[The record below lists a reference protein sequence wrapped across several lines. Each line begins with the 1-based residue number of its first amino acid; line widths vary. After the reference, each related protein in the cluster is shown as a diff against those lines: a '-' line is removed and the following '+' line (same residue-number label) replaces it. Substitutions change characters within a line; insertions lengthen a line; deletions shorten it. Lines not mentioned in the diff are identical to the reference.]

1 MLPPPYSHITFPLLP
16 LWLPS
21 MYSPILPPPY
31 SHTASPLLPQCFFPI
46 PTLPPLF
53 KLCTKHHETL
63 VAGMQI
69 IAGSRENYLA
79 VNTIFLAVKH
89 YFFLQNV
96 FKCCQMIVI
105 YLFHLFTPSNL
116 GIVCQR
122 HARVGLRP
130 KYPPIIARFPPVK
143 NFSYIPGLTKDI
155 PTRMIKFKS
164 AQETNRTSNLFWFL
178 WHEVTGDMAL
188 SFLISYC
195 LAIYQGSKNYWKRM
209 MITLKVSVY

>member
-21 MYSPILPPPY
+21 MYSPTVPPPY
-31 SHTASPLLPQCFFPI
+31 SHSASFPFPHCLPSS
-46 PTLPPLF
+46 
-53 KLCTKHHETL
+53 LCTKHD
-63 VAGMQI
+63 
-69 IAGSRENYLA
+69 
-79 VNTIFLAVKH
+79 VKH
-89 YFFLQNV
+89 YVFLQNV
-96 FKCCQMIVI
+96 FKCCQVIVI

-164 AQETNRTSNLFWFL
+164 AQEPNRTSNLFWFL
-178 WHEVTGDMAL
+178 
-188 SFLISYC
+188 
-195 LAIYQGSKNYWKRM
+195 
-209 MITLKVSVY
+209 

>member
-1 MLPPPYSHITFPLLP
+1 MRQEFCCQYVASPLLLHYLPPTPTLAPFYVFSHIT
-16 LWLPS
+16 
-21 MYSPILPPPY
+21 
-31 SHTASPLLPQCFFPI
+31 SPLLPQCLFPI

-53 KLCTKHHETL
+53 KLCTKHDETL
-63 VAGMQI
+63 VAGMKI
-69 IAGSRENYLA
+69 IVGSRENYLA
-79 VNTIFLAVKH
+79 VNAIFPAVKH
-89 YFFLQNV
+89 YFFFQNV
-96 FKCCQMIVI
+96 FKCCQKIVI

-164 AQETNRTSNLFWFL
+164 AQETN
-178 WHEVTGDMAL
+178 
-188 SFLISYC
+188 
-195 LAIYQGSKNYWKRM
+195 
-209 MITLKVSVY
+209 